1 MGNHPLV
8 NTLISGDYFC
18 FRYEEKE
25 YLIMSLLKTG
35 KTYSPQTFIVNDGI
49 RLLGVLPN
57 IEIKNIYWIDEK
69 QIEKNLSKKKELE
82 AA

>member
-1 MGNHPLV
+1 
-8 NTLISGDYFC
+8 
-18 FRYEEKE
+18 
-25 YLIMSLLKTG
+25 MSLLKTG